1 MTPEH
6 RDEVNKAIEGIMQA
20 RSGEWHNMAMGKTKK
35 KHIIVIY
42 HIVIHSSPDHKLHM
56 FHISACLM
64 MIL

>member
-35 KHIIVIY
+35 KHIIVI
-42 HIVIHSSPDHKLHM
+42 
-56 FHISACLM
+56 
-64 MIL
+64 